1 MGLIAGAPELGHT
14 RQDAVSRVRDGEQRF
29 QLMVESVKDYAIY
42 MLDVE
47 GRVETWNAGAE
58 AIKGY
63 RAAEIIGQRLSIFYT
78 PEDIATD
85 LPARLLQAA
94 TRDGRVENEGWRV
107 RRDGSRFWADVVI
120 TALRGPAGQLQGFAK
135 VTRDLTERK
144 RAEED
149 RLRLVQAHEAIRL
162 RDDFLSIASHE
173 LRNPLTSLQL
183 QLQSIRQRIRA
194 IDLPLAQRLERATRS
209 TERLTGL
216 IDALLDVTR
225 ISTGNLTL
233 NLQKFD
239 LSEVARDITESL
251 VQEAALAGCP
261 VRLDAQV
268 PVWGTWDQL
277 RIEQVLINLLSNV
290 FRYAAGHPAD
300 VRIWQEGG
308 EARMAV
314 EDRGPGIGSD
324 DRERIFGR
332 FERAASVR
340 NHGGLGLGLYLTR
353 QIANA
358 HGGSIEARNREGG
371 GTSFLLRLPLTSG
384 GTGST
389 ES

>member
-1 MGLIAGAPELGHT
+1 
-14 RQDAVSRVRDGEQRF
+14 
-29 QLMVESVKDYAIY
+29 
-42 MLDVE
+42 MLDVG

-63 RAAEIIGQRLSIFYT
+63 RAAEIIGQHLSIFYT

-107 RRDGSRFWADVVI
+107 RRDGSRFWGDVVI
-120 TALRGPAGQLQGFAK
+120 TALRDPAGQLQGFAK

-314 EDRGPGIGSD
+314 EDRGPGIGPD

-371 GTSFLLRLPLTSG
+371 GTSFLLRLPPTSG